1 MTTRDEAG
9 EVEQPGGELAVTGRV
24 TIYDVA
30 RAAGVATSTVSRAL
44 SQPGRVSYQTAEHVR
59 DIAGRLG
66 YHALRVERSLPE
78 QRTALLAIVV
88 ADIANPVFH
97 GMIRGAERTAVDAGY
112 TMLMVETQESEPSE
126 RQALERVVPAVD
138 GIVLTS
144 SRMPDSAIRDL
155 AKRKPT
161 VVLNRIVSRVASVA
175 TDNVKAV
182 KQVAELL
189 GAAGHRFVTY
199 LSGPEASWAD
209 GMRWRGVRE
218 AGYESELKVRRI
230 GPLLPTMRGGTSAAE
245 TWAQHPT
252 SAVIAYNDLVAI
264 GFIQAV
270 RRAGYRVPEDVSVV
284 GFDNI
289 VECTLIEP
297 HLTTV
302 AAPLVSLGSAA
313 VSHLLRSSQR
323 PVGDHDQLLVLP
335 PRLVIRE
342 STGPPTSRREGHS
355 AAGSEDDLST
365 SAAAD

>member
-9 EVEQPGGELAVTGRV
+9 EVKQSASEPAAAGRV

-30 RAAGVATSTVSRAL
+30 RVAGVATSTVSRAL

-59 DIAGRLG
+59 EIAQRIG
-66 YHALRVERSLPE
+66 YHAVRMERSLPE
-78 QRTALLAIVV
+78 QRTALLAIFV

-97 GMIRGAERTAVDAGY
+97 GMIRGAERTAVNAGY
-112 TMLMVETQESEPSE
+112 TMMMVETQESEQGE

-144 SRMPDSAIRDL
+144 SRMPDAAIRAV

-161 VVLNRIVSRVASVA
+161 VVLNRVVSRVASVS

-182 KQVAELL
+182 KQAAEHL
-189 GAAGHRFVTY
+189 GAAGHRSVTY

-218 AGYESELKVRRI
+218 AGYELELKVRRI
-230 GPLLPTMRGGTSAAE
+230 GPLLPTMRGGTSAADA
-245 TWAQHPT
+245 WVQHPT

-270 RRAGYRVPEDVSVV
+270 RRAGYRVPEDVSVI

-289 VECTLIEP
+289 IECTLIEP
-297 HLTTV
+297 QLTTV

-313 VSHLLRSSQR
+313 VNHLLRSSQR
-323 PVGDHDQLLVLP
+323 TDGERDHRVVLP

-342 STGPPTSRREGHS
+342 STGPLTGRG
-355 AAGSEDDLST
+355 
-365 SAAAD
+365 

>member
-1 MTTRDEAG
+1 MTSRDDAG
-9 EVEQPGGELAVTGRV
+9 EVEQPGNEPASAGRV

-59 DIAGRLG
+59 DIAQRLG
-66 YHALRVERSLPE
+66 YHALRVERSLPA

-97 GMIRGAERTAVDAGY
+97 GMIRGAERTAVNAGY
-112 TMLMVETQESEPSE
+112 TMVMVETQESESSE
-126 RQALERVVPAVD
+126 QQALERVVPAVD

-144 SRMPDSAIRDL
+144 SRMSDSAIRAV

-182 KQVAELL
+182 KQAAELL
-189 GAAGHRFVTY
+189 GAAGHRSVTY

-218 AGYESELKVRRI
+218 AGYELELKVRRI
-230 GPLLPTMRGGTSAAE
+230 GPLLPTLRGGASAAE
-245 TWAQHPT
+245 AWVQHPT

-289 VECTLIEP
+289 VDCTLIEP
-297 HLTTV
+297 QLTTL
-302 AAPLVSLGSAA
+302 AAPLVSLGSTA
-313 VSHLLRSSQR
+313 VNHLLRSSQR
-323 PVGDHDQLLVLP
+323 PVDDPDHLVVLP

-342 STGPPTSRREGHS
+342 STGPLTSRGERYPD
-355 AAGSEDDLST
+355 AGSEDARST
-365 SAAAD
+365 SAG